1 MQVEARLVRPCTP
14 GFESRHLH
22 YIKVLKRLQRP
33 KSLKA
38 LFVCPYPHRFWR
50 GVGTK
55 NPRGSSRAPEETR
68 DARGRRIRRLAGGRV
83 EKPVPLTAR
92 PLQNTDERGLLRKKS
107 GERPLGRTHR
117 SVRALRACASLAS
130 RTLLAERP
138 MGALHQAN
146 ARGFTL
152 IRLMTFE
159 MPDALQAASSA
170 AWRSIQVDVVPFSVT
185 VLPSTAT
192 SIERASCSA
201 RR

>member
-1 MQVEARLVRPCTP
+1 MHTWVRLPASPLRKSVKAPSAARIAE
-14 GFESRHLH
+14 GAF
-22 YIKVLKRLQRP
+22 RLP
-33 KSLKA
+33 IHASL
-38 LFVCPYPHRFWR
+38 LE
-50 GVGTK
+50 GVATK

-68 DARGRRIRRLAGGRV
+68 DARGRRIRRFAGGRV

-92 PLQNTDERGLLRKKS
+92 PSQNTDERGLLRKKS
-107 GERPLGRTHR
+107 GERPSGRTHR

-138 MGALHQAN
+138 RGSLHQAN

-152 IRLMTFE
+152 MRLITFE

-185 VLPSTAT
+185 VLPSIAT